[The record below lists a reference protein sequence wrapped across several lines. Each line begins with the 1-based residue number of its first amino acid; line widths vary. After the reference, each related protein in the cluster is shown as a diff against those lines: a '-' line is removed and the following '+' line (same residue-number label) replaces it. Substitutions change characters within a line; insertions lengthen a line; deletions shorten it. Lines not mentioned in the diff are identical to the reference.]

1 MKNSGRV
8 LLVDDDPRM
17 LRLYQRA
24 LAASGYTVA
33 TAENGQIA
41 AARLSQEIFD
51 VVISDVV
58 MPGLDGV
65 GLLQRVRAHDLDTPV
80 IIMTSSPEL
89 AAAVKAV
96 EWGAMRYLLK
106 PVSLKA
112 LEESVA
118 EAVHLRAL
126 ARFKREL
133 LVSLGSPE
141 REAADRAG
149 REQQFTRALSSVW
162 MAYQPIVSWRD
173 ASIYA
178 YEALLRSNEPALERP
193 GALVDAAVRLGKLH
207 LLGRAIRR
215 SVARNLSE
223 AASTTRVF
231 VNLHPHDLLDE
242 ELYGPEE
249 PLSPFIPHIVF
260 EITERAAL
268 DEVDRLSHRM
278 ELLRRRGF
286 EIAVDDLGAGYSGLS
301 SFVALE
307 PSIVKLDMCL
317 VRDIDQKPV
326 VRRLVESIAGVC
338 REMGK
343 QIVAEGV
350 ETVAERDVL
359 VSCGCDLL
367 QGYLFARPS
376 PGFCS
381 VSFPRR
387 ASVVVGASI

>member
-1 MKNSGRV
+1 MKNTGRV

-17 LRLYQRA
+17 LRLYERA
-24 LAASGYTVA
+24 LAANGYTVA
-33 TAENGQIA
+33 TAESGQIA
-41 AARLSQEIFD
+41 AARLSQEAFD

-106 PVSLKA
+106 PVSLNA
-112 LEESVA
+112 LETSVA

-141 REAADRAG
+141 LEAGDRAG

-173 ASIYA
+173 ANIYA

-193 GALVDAAVRLGKLH
+193 EALVDAAVRLGKLH
-207 LLGRAIRR
+207 LLGRAIRQ
-215 SVARNLSE
+215 SVARNLSD
-223 AASTTRVF
+223 APPTTRVF
-231 VNLHPHDLLDE
+231 VNLHPHDLLDDL
-242 ELYGPEE
+242 LYGPEE
-249 PLSPFIPHIVF
+249 PLGPFIPRVVF

-268 DEVDRLSHRM
+268 DKVDRVGHRM

-326 VRRLVESIAGVC
+326 VRRLVESIASVC

-343 QIVAEGV
+343 KIVAEGV

-359 VSCGCDLL
+359 VDCGCDLL
-367 QGYLFARPS
+367 QGYLFARPA

-381 VSFPRR
+381 VSFPRSHQV
-387 ASVVVGASI
+387 AISL

>member
-1 MKNSGRV
+1 MKTSARV

-17 LRLYQRA
+17 LRLYERA
-24 LAASGYTVA
+24 LSSSGYAVT
-33 TAENGQIA
+33 TAENGAVA
-41 AARLSQEIFD
+41 AARLSRESFD

-65 GLLQRVRAHDLDTPV
+65 GLLQRVRAHDLDLPV
-80 IIMTSSPEL
+80 ILMTASPEL

-96 EWGAMRYLLK
+96 EWGAMRYLVK
-106 PVSLKA
+106 PVSLNA
-112 LEESVA
+112 LEAVVA

-126 ARFKREL
+126 ARLKREL

-141 REAADRAG
+141 GGAGDRAG
-149 REQQFTRALSSVW
+149 REQQFTRALASVW
-162 MAYQPIVSWRD
+162 MAYQPIVSWHD

-178 YEALLRSNEPALERP
+178 YEALLRSNEPALDRP
-193 GALVDAAVRLGKLH
+193 EALVDAALRLGKLH

-215 SVARNLSE
+215 SVARSMAE
-223 AASTTRVF
+223 APPATRVF

-249 PLSPFIPHIVF
+249 PLSRFIPRVVF

-268 DEVDRLSHRM
+268 DEVDRVGYRM
-278 ELLRRRGF
+278 ERLRRRGF

-307 PSIVKLDMCL
+307 PTIVKLDMCL

-338 REMGK
+338 RDMGK
-343 QIVAEGV
+343 KIVAEGV
-350 ETVAERDVL
+350 ETIAERDAL
-359 VSCGCDLL
+359 LDCGCDLL
-367 QGYLFARPS
+367 QGYLFARPA
-376 PGFCS
+376 PGFGA
-381 VSFPRR
+381 VSFPRPT
-387 ASVVVGASI
+387 AVVAAN